1 MEEEYESFTM
11 AAKNEM
17 ISGNDFQDNDS
28 KSQISINRPPLE
40 LLQKTMASSMANIIH
55 RMTNKNH
62 QNNCLTLLDTK
73 TTSSNCQQLE
83 QKLLCLLQE
92 IDKDLTTTGKKK
104 KKQKKK
110 KGKIGRPRK
119 TQNVQ
124 NSRVTRFQT
133 IKLESLTSASKNH

>member
-1 MEEEYESFTM
+1 MEEDYESFTM

-28 KSQISINRPPLE
+28 KSQIHIKRPPLE

-83 QKLLCLLQE
+83 QKLLCLLQD
-92 IDKDLTTTGKKK
+92 IDKDLTTTGKK

-124 NSRVTRFQT
+124 NSRVTRSQT
-133 IKLESLTSASKNH
+133 IKLESLASASKDH